1 MLFRSV
7 YMLTNGGPLG
17 ATQTVIY
24 EIYQYSFKYY
34 RVGFGAA
41 ASLVFLLVILVIY
54 GLENLLLREK
64 ETGKRRGR
72 HE

>member
-1 MLFRSV
+1 
-7 YMLTNGGPLG
+7 MLTSGGPLG

-24 EIYQYSFKYY
+24 EIYQFSFKYY

-54 GLENLLLREK
+54 GLENFFLREK
-64 ETGKRRGR
+64 KTVKRRGSYDSV
-72 HE
+72 